1 MSLAVW
7 PPLLLL
13 CSMALTTSPPAF
25 EITAGHQIVADDLC
39 PGVDRS
45 RSSSFVTLN
54 DAFAACLLAAKGQT
68 MKASASAGPVDI

>member
-1 MSLAVW
+1 LNCEEMSLAVW

-39 PGVDRS
+39 PGVDRVGRCS
-45 RSSSFVTLN
+45 GSIVKTRPPNRLWVES
-54 DAFAACLLAAKGQT
+54 G
-68 MKASASAGPVDI
+68 